1 MLVCHLNQPLDFGQR
16 ALVVLI
22 LEVVAGEVGKTI
34 GIVIVQTLIHLVFEI
49 IPMTTVA
56 EVLRQISQMLRN
68 FATKIGII
76 HL

>member
-1 MLVCHLNQPLDFGQR
+1 MLVCHQNQPLDFGQR

-34 GIVIVQTLIHLVFEI
+34 GTATDQIPILPVFEI

>member
-1 MLVCHLNQPLDFGQR
+1 MLVCHQNQPLDFGQR

-34 GIVIVQTLIHLVFEI
+34 GIVIGQTLIHLVFEI